1 MMVVLTDL
9 YYYFQRYLLYLKVTT
24 ASVRPPECD
33 DIGKLVNEVMRT
45 VVNFKQSCC
54 VFSKGMANLN
64 VVDTAGLVE
73 WAQMGSTLLSI

>member
-33 DIGKLVNEVMRT
+33 DIGRLVKEVMRT
-45 VVNFKQSCC
+45 VVNFQQSCC

-64 VVDTAGLVE
+64 VMDTAGLVE
-73 WAQMGSTLLSI
+73 WAHMGSTLLSI

>member
-24 ASVRPPECD
+24 ASVRPECD